1 VGTTSPST
9 IHLPTTEGE
18 FEMFLESTSLAQIF
32 NFVVSSHSETN
43 AKLKKGADA
52 LSPATLLGTPG
63 K

>member
-1 VGTTSPST
+1 
-9 IHLPTTEGE
+9 
-18 FEMFLESTSLAQIF
+18 MFLESTSLAQIF